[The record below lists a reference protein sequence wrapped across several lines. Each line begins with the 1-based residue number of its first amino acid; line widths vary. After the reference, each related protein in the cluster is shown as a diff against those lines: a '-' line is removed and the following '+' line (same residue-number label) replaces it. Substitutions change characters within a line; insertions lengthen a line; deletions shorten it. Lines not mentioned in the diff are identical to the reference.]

1 MITMVPVFPISA
13 SKFFPLQSEWDFL
26 LKPLDKLA
34 CANYNIDK
42 KLAVTNHTGKEQCFM
57 MIHPLIQFGGAM
69 IGGLVTLGLF
79 AYNIASL
86 FYRNQSCS
94 GGGCSIR

>member
-1 MITMVPVFPISA
+1 
-13 SKFFPLQSEWDFL
+13 
-26 LKPLDKLA
+26 
-34 CANYNIDK
+34 
-42 KLAVTNHTGKEQCFM
+42 M

-86 FYRNQSCS
+86 FYRNQGCS